1 MGGQDDVICK
11 DDLASS
17 IKTVDCKDKPDQQL
31 GDSTKH
37 QAHFDSLDG
46 VSHFAIFDEIRGHS
60 DARKR

>member
-11 DDLASS
+11 DDLPSS

-31 GDSTKH
+31 GDSTKQ
-37 QAHFDSLDG
+37 QALFDSFDG
-46 VSHFAIFDEIRGHS
+46 VPHFAIFDEIRGHS

>member
-31 GDSTKH
+31 GDSTKQ
-37 QAHFDSLDG
+37 QAHFAAVACRETQDPNNFRNPPL
-46 VSHFAIFDEIRGHS
+46 V
-60 DARKR
+60 